1 MADPGLLD
9 RLAAVPSLSTIPRE
23 ELEWLVAH
31 GRFAAYAAGAVIAPQ
46 GRPIEALWII
56 LSGRIVVYVDRGA
69 GPRRVIEWRTGEVSG
84 KLPFSRMGGPPGNN
98 FFEEPGEL
106 LTVHE
111 KEFPQLIQRCPVFTA
126 YAVHLM
132 LDRARSFNTSDL
144 QDEKMISL
152 GRLAAGLAHEL
163 NNPASATLRGAKVLP
178 ASLTETNVASRAVGA
193 AGLPEALIARAE
205 RVLSDAVPA
214 SDAVVPSPLQRADR
228 EEAIAEWLV
237 RHASD
242 PSHASALTDTT
253 APIESLDALAA
264 EVPSHA
270 LDAMLRW
277 IAAEST
283 ARTVAADIERAATRI
298 YELVAAVKQFTYMD
312 QLSDPRPVDVE
323 ADLRSTLRIL
333 AAKAMAKEA
342 SITVQARP
350 GRTEFTVS
358 LPAEVPA
365 A

>member
-1 MADPGLLD
+1 MTGVQTCAL
-9 RLAAVPSLSTIPRE
+9 
-23 ELEWLVAH
+23 
-31 GRFAAYAAGAVIAPQ
+31 
-46 GRPIEALWII
+46 PI
-56 LSGRIVVYVDRGA
+56 S
-69 GPRRVIEWRTGEVSG
+69 
-84 KLPFSRMGGPPGNN
+84 
-98 FFEEPGEL
+98 
-106 LTVHE
+106 
-111 KEFPQLIQRCPVFTA
+111 
-126 YAVHLM
+126 
-132 LDRARSFNTSDL
+132 
-144 QDEKMISL
+144 
-152 GRLAAGLAHEL
+152 
-163 NNPASATLRGAKVLP
+163 
-178 ASLTETNVASRAVGA
+178 
-193 AGLPEALIARAE
+193 
-205 RVLSDAVPA
+205 
-214 SDAVVPSPLQRADR
+214 
-228 EEAIAEWLV
+228 
-237 RHASD
+237 
-242 PSHASALTDTT
+242 SHASALTDTT